1 MILIADFG
9 KVSIYSSAYGKQVMS
24 LNFTAPKKLQDQ
36 YNLQWEYFVKTT
48 KDKIRDAYMES
59 TF

>member
-24 LNFTAPKKLQDQ
+24 LNFTAPKNLQDQ
-36 YNLQWEYFVKTT
+36 YNLQWEYFVITT